1 MKIKKILVLLLF
13 AIAIIGI
20 IAPAEAKLEIYSGV
34 HEQNNAKTKIFLKVE
49 SDIGMNKYNWDSAN
63 YVSKR
68 KAELNKVNKAVVT
81 IKGYTPKNFKKPSKG
96 WEFEKNAYSFEKI
109 FSVKGNP
116 EGKSYSIKLYDK
128 NGKVIKNKK
137 GKIYSGKP

>member
-1 MKIKKILVLLLF
+1 MNFKKLLVLLLF

-20 IAPAEAKLEIYSGV
+20 IAPVNANLEAFSGIYELNKGKAKVYLYVNSNIGS
-34 HEQNNAKTKIFLKVE
+34 NAK
-49 SDIGMNKYNWDSAN
+49 DYDSAN

-68 KAELNKVNKAVVT
+68 KAELNNVNKVVVS

-96 WEFEKNAYSFEKI
+96 WKTGKYGDQFEKI

-116 EGKSYSIKLYDK
+116 LGKSYSIKLYNK
-128 NGKVIKNKK
+128 NNKLLKQVNGKALPGN
-137 GKIYSGKP
+137 